1 MLEILALFIGFL
13 IVYHHALYPLL
24 LRLLASRQSDV
35 QVSHCLAD
43 AELPTINLILPAYN
57 EAGVVAAKIRNVAAL
72 NYPADKLKITLIG
85 DGCTDDTMA
94 IATAVAQEPCCA
106 GLSLKIEE
114 HINNRGKV
122 AVINQAVKD
131 SKSDIVALSDISALI
146 NVDGLRM
153 AARRF
158 QQANVGVVSS
168 TYQFAN
174 YSSSGEEAYWRYQSK
189 VKLMETRTGSVIGAH
204 GALYF
209 FRRELFRPLKADTIN
224 DDFILPMRIV
234 EQGYKAVHE
243 ASITATELECVK
255 PVANNNRR
263 MRIGAGNLQQA
274 IRLRR
279 LLSPAFKGVAFNFL
293 SGKVLRVL
301 MPVCLLLFMVV
312 CVLLAEKHLIFA
324 LLTAGQTLFYILALF
339 VHFTNRE
346 QNREQSGEQ
355 STQDSKPRNKPNRL
369 LAVIYYFASGYWY
382 SLIGMVQYLSK
393 SRTFKV

>member
-1 MLEILALFIGFL
+1 MMEILALFIGFV
-13 IVYHHALYPLL
+13 IVYHHVLYPLL
-24 LRLLASRQSDV
+24 LRLLASRKSDELV
-35 QVSHCLAD
+35 NQCLTD
-43 AELPTINLILPAYN
+43 DDLPSIELILPAYN
-57 EAGVVAAKIRNVAAL
+57 EASVVAAKIRNVAAL
-72 NYPADKLKITLIG
+72 DYPADKIKITLIG

-94 IATAVAQEPCCA
+94 IARAVANEPCCA
-106 GLSLKIEE
+106 GLSLEVDE

-122 AVINQAVKD
+122 EVINQAVKN

-158 QQANVGVVSS
+158 QQAKVGVVNS

-174 YSSSGEEAYWRYQSK
+174 YSSQGEAAYWAYQSK
-189 VKLMETRTGSVIGAH
+189 VKQMETRTGSVIGAH

-209 FRRELFRPLKADTIN
+209 FRRELFTPLKADTIN
-224 DDFILPMRIV
+224 DDFILPMLIV
-234 EQGYKAVHE
+234 EQGFKAVHE
-243 ASITATELECVK
+243 PLITATELECVK
-255 PVANNNRR
+255 SVANNNRR

-274 IRLRR
+274 VRLRR
-279 LLSPAFKGVAFNFL
+279 LLSPSFRGVAFNFL

-301 MPVCLLLFMVV
+301 MPACLFLFLVISA
-312 CVLLAEKHLIFA
+312 VLAQKHLIFA

-339 VHFTNRE
+339 VHFSKR
-346 QNREQSGEQ
+346 QQS
-355 STQDSKPRNKPNRL
+355 KPNRL

-382 SLIGMVQYLSK
+382 SFIGMVQYLSK